1 MNVESPAGKAHL
13 DIMQGVIQRMA
24 ANSASCKTWCISLV
38 SAILVVAADKGK
50 PHVVWLALLPTL
62 MFFLLDTY
70 YLAFEKG
77 FRDSYNTFV
86 EKLHSGSAADSDLFK
101 VALEGRVSDH
111 QWKAMKSL
119 SVWGFYGCLA
129 VLVGA
134 AFAFIR

>member
-70 YLAFEKG
+70 DLAFEKG
-77 FRDSYNTFV
+77 FRDSYNTCV
-86 EKLHSGSAADSDLFK
+86 KHLHSGSAADSDCSEWRWR
-101 VALEGRVSDH
+101 AESRTISGR
-111 QWKAMKSL
+111 
-119 SVWGFYGCLA
+119 
-129 VLVGA
+129 
-134 AFAFIR
+134 R

>member
-1 MNVESPAGKAHL
+1 VNVESPAGKAHL
-13 DIMQGVIQRMA
+13 DIMQGVTQRMA

-101 VALEGRVSDH
+101 VALEGRVSAH

-129 VLVGA
+129 VLIAGA
-134 AFAFIR
+134 LAILR